1 MFPFQFKNKA
11 QSIVKKDTFSLW
23 FKVAVACVPSAIMGI
38 LFDDYLDA
46 YLQTPI
52 VISIMLIFY
61 GLLFILIENW
71 NKKRTPT
78 TMALSDISYKTA
90 ILIGAFQVLSLIP
103 GTSRSGATI
112 IGALLIGVSRVAAA
126 EFTFFLAVP
135 TMLGASAFKL
145 LKFGFEFTSAELLMQ
160 TENKKGFQVKDL
172 IVTALLSLCAL
183 VIYIICAF
191 LSFSPYTMLVV
202 SPLWS
207 LLAAITYFLVAAK
220 TKKPWALF
228 IFCAVTGI
236 YGFYPPMIICCI
248 IAGIISALI
257 AWKTGCTNGKTLT
270 FSYIIYMVLAAFSG
284 TYIPFLFFSN
294 QTLEQYAGMFGE
306 SYLGIL
312 QTLVSPVTAIIMLV
326 VVAICAFV
334 GALIAKKLLKKH
346 FKKAGMV

>member
-1 MFPFQFKNKA
+1 MTVDFLASMQYSWIIRLWSAKTRTATHGKENQIWIISLK
-11 QSIVKKDTFSLW
+11 QKILRSDTEQPPLL
-23 FKVAVACVPSAIMGI
+23 ACVPSAIMGI

-145 LKFGFEFTSAELLMQ
+145 LKFGFEFTSAELL
-160 TENKKGFQVKDL
+160 
-172 IVTALLSLCAL
+172 AL
-183 VIYIICAF
+183 VLGMAVAF
-191 LSFSPYTMLVV
+191 AVSVLV
-202 SPLWS
+202 
-207 LLAAITYFLVAAK
+207 IKFLMNFI
-220 TKKPWALF
+220 KKHDF
-228 IFCAVTGI
+228 KV
-236 YGFYPPMIICCI
+236 
-248 IAGIISALI
+248 
-257 AWKTGCTNGKTLT
+257 
-270 FSYIIYMVLAAFSG
+270 
-284 TYIPFLFFSN
+284 
-294 QTLEQYAGMFGE
+294 FGW
-306 SYLGIL
+306 YRIVLGIL
-312 QTLVSPVTAIIMLV
+312 V
-326 VVAICAFV
+326 V
-334 GALIAKKLLKKH
+334 LIKS
-346 FKKAGMV
+346 